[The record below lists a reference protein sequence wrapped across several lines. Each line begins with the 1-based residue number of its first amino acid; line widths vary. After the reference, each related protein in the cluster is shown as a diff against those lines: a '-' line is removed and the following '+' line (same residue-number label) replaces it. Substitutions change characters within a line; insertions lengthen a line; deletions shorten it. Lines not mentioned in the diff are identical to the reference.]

1 MHRRRGL
8 RRSRDQANGVLG
20 SKLIEGKLRENLHE
34 RLA

>member
-1 MHRRRGL
+1 MHRLQGL
-8 RRSRDQANGVLG
+8 RHSRSQANGVLR